1 VKRLARFP
9 RHGPELRALL
19 AACHADPDDDTPR
32 LVLAD
37 WLEEHDDPRGE
48 CVRLQV
54 RLAAT
59 PANDPQYDDLF
70 GRHREWW
77 AKHGKLWEKEVR
89 HLMWAP
95 GPHDRG
101 LPTVGH
107 YAAEQCWLETG
118 DLRDPKRDRTS
129 AVVADGWPGMTW
141 VLYSPLATGMD
152 WDDSDDDPDPID
164 PDEGDVGGGP
174 PDPRDAFRK
183 PPWAGSP
190 TPVGISFS
198 EDVIVPR
205 WLIDEVAEIPNLRGL
220 SLYETDASP
229 AALPR
234 IARLQNL
241 EHLDLGNLRLDDKG
255 LKTLAPLKRL
265 RTLIARDAA
274 PLTNRGAAALAK
286 FKELRDLRLGC
297 LWPGRFGGTGC
308 RAIGKLA
315 KLEVLQLDW
324 MDDAGVRLL
333 GKLPRLRRL
342 DLTGTN
348 ATGRGLENFPLLTEL
363 NLDSTRADDVG
374 MASVAKLP
382 RLRLLNVS
390 GTRITGASLAHL
402 AGLRWLEDLYAGST
416 AIRDADLAQLE
427 PLANLETVMLDGTKV
442 TKQGVARLKS
452 KLKHAAVWR

>member
-1 VKRLARFP
+1 VRRPARFP
-9 RHGPELRALL
+9 THGSELRALL

-54 RLAAT
+54 RLAAL
-59 PANDPQYDDLF
+59 PAGDPDYDSLF
-70 GRHREWW
+70 DQHQKWW
-77 AKHGKLWEKEVR
+77 GKYGKLWQKEVR
-89 HLMWAP
+89 TLMWAA

-118 DLRDPKRDRTS
+118 DLRDPKRDSTS
-129 AVVADGWPGMTW
+129 AAIADGWPGMTW

-152 WDDSDDDPDPID
+152 WDDSDDDPDPGD
-164 PDEGDVGGGP
+164 PEVGDVTDGP
-174 PDPRDAFRK
+174 PDPRAAFRK

-190 TPVGISFS
+190 TPVGISFP

-229 AALPR
+229 AVLPR
-234 IARLQNL
+234 IARLKNL
-241 EHLDLGNLRLDDKG
+241 EHLDLGNVRLDDKG
-255 LKTLAPLKRL
+255 LKSLAPLKRL

-274 PLTNRGAAALAK
+274 PLTNTGAAALAQ
-286 FKELRDLRLGC
+286 FLELRDLRLGC
-297 LWPGRFGGTGC
+297 LWPGRFGGAGC
-308 RAIGKLA
+308 QAIGKLA
-315 KLEVLQLDW
+315 KLEVLQLDT

-363 NLDSTRADDVG
+363 NLDSTRADDAG
-374 MASVAKLP
+374 MASVAQLP
-382 RLRLLNVS
+382 RLRFLNVS
-390 GTRITGASLAHL
+390 GTRITGASLANL
-402 AGLRWLEDLYAGST
+402 TGLRWLEALDAGCT
-416 AIRDADLAQLE
+416 AIRDADLAHLE
-427 PLANLETVMLDGTKV
+427 SLANMKTVSLDGTKV
-442 TKQGVARLKS
+442 TKQGVARLKG
-452 KLKHAAVWR
+452 KLKYAAVSR